1 MLFRSERSLLWSD
14 PQVGIQWPITGAPV
28 LAAKDA
34 AGKRLAE
41 ADTYA

>member
-1 MLFRSERSLLWSD
+1 MKAATDATSAAKQAAD
-14 PQVGIQWPITGAPV
+14 A
-28 LAAKDA
+28 LAKAKDA